1 MTLKVGA
8 TPHSQWQALIPLLAS
23 LGWAEHQNA
32 NPEHWYRT
40 DPISTEPEDKHLL
53 LHARPELAVAY
64 AIDAGETPAEAAE
77 AWRVAAEQL
86 LNFYKRNR
94 GTSVVMDVSSCLLEP
109 ETCVAALAQ
118 YLGLAAEGQIPEFA
132 LPEKPNPVNQLL
144 ANQLIAQS
152 DELSSLLA
160 ELEACTLP
168 LGDSTF
174 VSPSIHIAELYE
186 ELREAQPDRAQE
198 QLEEGARLLETQQ
211 RLETELEQSRR
222 DHAKTKKVLAETREE
237 NELVLN
243 QLFQVQEELERY
255 HNDGKKTDQ
264 AMKETEQ
271 ALKETQQALNDTEQ
285 ALKTAEQALKEK
297 DAVIS
302 AANKRVRELTN
313 AKQAAQQ
320 QAEKEQAEAY
330 DRLAEA
336 HGRLKEDQNKV
347 LAERDK
353 AQKVLEETREENDL
367 ILNQL
372 FSVQEEL
379 ERYYLDGKSKDSKLQ
394 EKDAALSAA
403 NKKIAKLNKDNKTLA
418 GERNSL
424 RKKAAERKRK
434 IATLTAENT
443 GLKTSLLEL
452 QTSTSWRVTKPLRFL
467 ATPISKFKSRRV
479 RKALKLIRR
488 SDLFDA
494 QWYLTQ
500 YPDVANAKVS
510 PEEHYLRYGA
520 HEQRNPSERFC
531 TQWYLKTNTDVAQAG
546 INPLVHYISYGRKE
560 GRAALPE

>member
-32 NPEHWYRT
+32 NPEHWYRA

-53 LHARPELAVAY
+53 LHARPELAAAY

-109 ETCVAALAQ
+109 ETCAAALTQ

-264 AMKETEQ
+264 A
-271 ALKETQQALNDTEQ
+271 LKETEQ

-313 AKQAAQQ
+313 AKQTAQQ

-336 HGRLKEDQNKV
+336 HGRLKEDQNKI

-372 FSVQEEL
+372 FRVQEEL

-403 NKKIAKLNKDNKTLA
+403 NKKIAKLNKDNKTLT

-443 GLKTSLLEL
+443 GLKARLLEL
-452 QTSTSWRVTKPLRFL
+452 QTSTSWRVTKPLRLL
-467 ATPISKFKSRRV
+467 AGPISKFKSRRV

-520 HEQRNPSERFC
+520 DEQRNPSERFC

-546 INPLVHYISYGRKE
+546 INPLVHYILYGRKE

>member
-32 NPEHWYRT
+32 NPEHWYRA

-109 ETCVAALAQ
+109 ETCAAALTQ

-264 AMKETEQ
+264 A
-271 ALKETQQALNDTEQ
+271 LKETEQ

-336 HGRLKEDQNKV
+336 HARLKEDQNKV

-372 FSVQEEL
+372 FRVQEEL

-403 NKKIAKLNKDNKTLA
+403 NKKIAKLNKDNKTLT

-443 GLKTSLLEL
+443 GLKARLLEL
-452 QTSTSWRVTKPLRFL
+452 QTSTSWRVTKPLRLL
-467 ATPISKFKSRRV
+467 ATPISKFKSRSFL
-479 RKALKLIRR
+479 KALKLIRQ

-520 HEQRNPSERFC
+520 SEQRNPSERFC
-531 TQWYLKTNTDVAQAG
+531 TQWYLKTNADVAQAG
-546 INPLVHYISYGRKE
+546 VNPLVHYISYGRKE

>member
-1 MTLKVGA
+1 MLVAFFFFQAEDGIRVGHV
-8 TPHSQWQALIPLLAS
+8 TGVQ
-23 LGWAEHQNA
+23 
-32 NPEHWYRT
+32 
-40 DPISTEPEDKHLL
+40 
-53 LHARPELAVAY
+53 
-64 AIDAGETPAEAAE
+64 
-77 AWRVAAEQL
+77 
-86 LNFYKRNR
+86 
-94 GTSVVMDVSSCLLEP
+94 
-109 ETCVAALAQ
+109 TC
-118 YLGLAAEGQIPEFA
+118 A
-132 LPEKPNPVNQLL
+132 LP
-144 ANQLIAQS
+144 I
-152 DELSSLLA
+152 
-160 ELEACTLP
+160 
-168 LGDSTF
+168 
-174 VSPSIHIAELYE
+174 
-186 ELREAQPDRAQE
+186 
-198 QLEEGARLLETQQ
+198 
-211 RLETELEQSRR
+211 
-222 DHAKTKKVLAETREE
+222 
-237 NELVLN
+237 
-243 QLFQVQEELERY
+243 
-255 HNDGKKTDQ
+255 
-264 AMKETEQ
+264 
-271 ALKETQQALNDTEQ
+271 LKETEQ

-520 HEQRNPSERFC
+520 SEQRNPSERFC
-531 TQWYLKTNTDVAQAG
+531 TQWYLKTNADVAQAG
-546 INPLVHYISYGRKE
+546 VNPLVHYISYGREE